1 MYKYLTNLCVVVG
14 LSCALSFS
22 VMAQDA
28 VRKELLTPLAAA
40 QEAMKNNQNEQA
52 LALLR
57 EALSLPALSGPE
69 QNLILRMQ
77 AVAALRAQKMSVA
90 IDALERLVTSA
101 EISASEKY
109 PLLEALI
116 NAAFQFKDTERVVKW
131 AHQYHQ
137 SGGKNPS
144 VSQALVQSLFAAGQH
159 TQVVTVML
167 VKIKADM
174 SSGQKTPE
182 AELRTLALSYRQL
195 KDDIGYLNT
204 LKQLLL
210 NYPSKAYWAEVLG
223 RIAQQ
228 PGFNARFELDL
239 YRLLEQTNNMESAS
253 DHAEMASLSL
263 KAGLPSEAVRVIHKG
278 FDAGVLGQGQEAAAH
293 GKLRAEAQK
302 KVEQD
307 DAVFVQL
314 EQAAQDGASWAAV
327 GDVYF
332 SKSNWAAAHAAYT
345 KALGAGGLRR
355 EPEVRLHDAIS
366 LLMANQK
373 EAARQQFATV
383 QGDTTAAE
391 LASLWVLFAR

>member
-1 MYKYLTNLCVVVG
+1 
-14 LSCALSFS
+14 
-22 VMAQDA
+22 
-28 VRKELLTPLAAA
+28 
-40 QEAMKNNQNEQA
+40 
-52 LALLR
+52 
-57 EALSLPALSGPE
+57 
-69 QNLILRMQ
+69 
-77 AVAALRAQKMSVA
+77 
-90 IDALERLVTSA
+90 
-101 EISASEKY
+101 
-109 PLLEALI
+109 
-116 NAAFQFKDTERVVKW
+116 
-131 AHQYHQ
+131 
-137 SGGKNPS
+137 
-144 VSQALVQSLFAAGQH
+144 
-159 TQVVTVML
+159 
-167 VKIKADM
+167 
-174 SSGQKTPE
+174 
-182 AELRTLALSYRQL
+182 
-195 KDDIGYLNT
+195 
-204 LKQLLL
+204 
-210 NYPSKAYWAEVLG
+210 
-223 RIAQQ
+223 
-228 PGFNARFELDL
+228 
-239 YRLLEQTNNMESAS
+239 MESAS